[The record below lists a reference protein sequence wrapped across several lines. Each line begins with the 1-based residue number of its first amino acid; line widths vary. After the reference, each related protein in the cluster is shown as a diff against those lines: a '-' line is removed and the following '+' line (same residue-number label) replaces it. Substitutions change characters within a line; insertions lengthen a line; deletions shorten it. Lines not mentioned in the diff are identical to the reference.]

1 MNKKK
6 YFAIL
11 CLLLIS
17 SSVIAQSTRELTDS
31 LSILLRRAYV
41 FPEKADTMGSLIR
54 KKQKE
59 GKYEQFGKPG
69 DLAATLTSD
78 LRSVYA
84 DRHLSVRYDP
94 QLEKRISI
102 FSQTRKQDTNS
113 IRREQRQNFFFR
125 KTEILPGNIGYI
137 DFSNF
142 PDTNALSR
150 QTVRAAFTFVA
161 HTDALIIDLRGN
173 FGGSTAM
180 ASEILSYFFPSKTYL
195 GRHYNRIENSWKNEW
210 IVNEPSV
217 TGGLSLSMP
226 VYFLT
231 SRRTFSAAEGFAY
244 TLQQLKKARIIG
256 QPTAG
261 GAHATRSFALGQG
274 YVAFIPFTR
283 SENAVSS
290 TDWEGNGA
298 IPDDTTSDSE
308 ALISAKK
315 IIYSQFFHTATDST
329 EIRKFN
335 WLLNDLRT
343 AFPVLEK
350 DLALYCGSFEE
361 FTFFKKE
368 GQLYGTAD
376 PKGQSN
382 SLTYVGNNLFRGSQW
397 QVEFIKD
404 ESGNFSMIKLYW
416 PDGWVDTIKRS
427 ANPERSS
434 DK

>member
-11 CLLLIS
+11 CLLLTGYS
-17 SSVIAQSTRELTDS
+17 AIAQSTRKLTDS
-31 LSILLRRAYV
+31 VSILLRHVYV
-41 FPEKADTMGSLIR
+41 FPEKAEGMSNLIQ
-54 KKQKE
+54 KKQKA

-69 DLAATLTSD
+69 DLATMLTSD

-84 DRHLSVRYDP
+84 DRHLLVRYDP

-102 FSQTRKQDTNS
+102 YSQTRKQDTTS

-125 KTEILPGNIGYI
+125 KAEILPGNIGYI

-150 QTVRAAFTFVA
+150 QTVRATFTFVA
-161 HTDALIIDLRGN
+161 HTDALIIDLRAN

-195 GRHYNRIENSWKNEW
+195 GRQYNRIENSWKDEW

-283 SENAVSS
+283 SENAASH
-290 TDWEGNGA
+290 TDWEGNGV
-298 IPDDTTSDSE
+298 IPDDTSSDTK
-308 ALISAKK
+308 ALVSAKE
-315 IIYSQFFHTATDST
+315 IIYRQFLHATTDST
-329 EIRKFN
+329 EIRKFT

-343 AFPVLEK
+343 ALPVSEK
-350 DLALYCGSFEE
+350 DLPMYCGSFEE
-361 FTFFKKE
+361 FTFFVKE

-376 PKGQSN
+376 LKDQPYT
-382 SLTYVGNNLFRGSQW
+382 LAYLGNNLFRGSQW
-397 QVEFIKD
+397 LVEFIKD
-404 ESGNFSMIKLYW
+404 QSGNFSMIKLYW

-427 ANPERSS
+427 ANPERS
-434 DK
+434 